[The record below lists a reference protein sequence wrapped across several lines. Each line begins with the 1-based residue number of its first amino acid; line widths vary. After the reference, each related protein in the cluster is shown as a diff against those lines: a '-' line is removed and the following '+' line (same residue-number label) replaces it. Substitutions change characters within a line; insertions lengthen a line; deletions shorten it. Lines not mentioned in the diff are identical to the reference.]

1 MYHVFAKVKNL
12 DVGDVK
18 PCQRLDLVLCE
29 IHLVEFGKVAE
40 SLQVSDLVPPQLQL
54 LELGMPAKGLN
65 LLDLVLNQTQLR

>member
-1 MYHVFAKVKNL
+1 MKNL